1 MTTTPPFDLKK
12 SYLSLKAHEN
22 MIGYASF
29 GIRLDGG
36 QSREGIIKIAAQRHP
51 YGGGQYT
58 LTVIVDTEGEIA
70 VKAQLDALVQHL
82 CADLFRPHLGQGFD
96 RLVTM
101 PLDTFA
107 QHPGW
112 LITELTFHFRRTDE
126 RDSVMLEEK
135 LLPALACVLPITIDS
150 VDWWPVSRPQTA
162 PPPAGS
168 PGEGSLKSFFTRWFG
183 AG

>member
-1 MTTTPPFDLKK
+1 MTTTPPFDPKK

-22 MIGYASF
+22 MLGYTSF
-29 GIRLDGG
+29 AIRLEGD
-36 QSREGIIKIAAQRHP
+36 QSREGVIKIAAQRHP

-58 LTVIVDTEGEIA
+58 LTVIVDTEGPPA

-82 CADLFRPHLGQGFD
+82 SADLFRPHLGQGFD
-96 RLVTM
+96 RLVM
-101 PLDTFA
+101 IPLDAFA

-112 LITELTFHFRRTDE
+112 LITELNFHFRRTDE

-135 LLPALACVLPITIDS
+135 LLPALACVLPITIDP
-150 VDWWPVSRPQTA
+150 VDWWPVGRPQTA
-162 PPPAGS
+162 PPATGS
-168 PGEGSLKSFFTRWFG
+168 PGQASLKSFFTRWFG

>member
-1 MTTTPPFDLKK
+1 MTTTLPFDLKK

-36 QSREGIIKIAAQRHP
+36 QSREGVIKIAAQRLP

-58 LTVIVDTEGEIA
+58 LTVLVDTEGQPA
-70 VKAQLDALVQHL
+70 VKAQLDALVQNL
-82 CADLFRPHLGQGFD
+82 CADLFRPHLGQGFE

-101 PLDTFA
+101 PLDAFA
-107 QHPGW
+107 LHPGW

-135 LLPALACVLPITIDS
+135 LLPALTSVLPITIDS
-150 VDWWPVSRPQTA
+150 VEWWPVGRTQPA
-162 PPPAGS
+162 PPAAAS
-168 PGEGSLKSFFTRWFG
+168 PEAGSLKSFFTRWFG

>member
-1 MTTTPPFDLKK
+1 MNTTPPFDPKK
-12 SYLSLKAHEN
+12 SYLSLKTHEN
-22 MIGYASF
+22 MIGYTSF

-36 QSREGIIKIAAQRHP
+36 QSREGVIKIAAQRHP

-58 LTVIVDTEGEIA
+58 LTVIVDTEGQPA
-70 VKAQLDALVQHL
+70 VKAQLDALVRHL

-101 PLDTFA
+101 PLDAFA

-112 LITELTFHFRRTDE
+112 LITELNFHFRRTDE

-135 LLPALACVLPITIDS
+135 LLPALACVLPITIDP
-150 VDWWPVSRPQTA
+150 VDWWPVGRPQTA
-162 PPPAGS
+162 PPATGS
-168 PGEGSLKSFFTRWFG
+168 PGQASLKSFFTRWFG

>member
-22 MIGYASF
+22 MIGYVSF

-36 QSREGIIKIAAQRHP
+36 QSREGVIKIAAQRHP

-58 LTVIVDTEGEIA
+58 LTVIVDTEGQPA
-70 VKAQLDALVQHL
+70 VKAQLDALVQPL
-82 CADLFRPHLGQGFD
+82 GTDLLRPHLGQGFE

-107 QHPGW
+107 QHSGW

-135 LLPALACVLPITIDS
+135 LLPALACVLPIAIDS
-150 VDWWPVSRPQTA
+150 VDWWPVGRPQTA
-162 PPPAGS
+162 PPATASQGP
-168 PGEGSLKSFFTRWFG
+168 GSLKSFFTRWFG

>member
-36 QSREGIIKIAAQRHP
+36 QSREGVIKIAAQRHP

-58 LTVIVDTEGEIA
+58 LTVIVDTESQPA

-82 CADLFRPHLGQGFD
+82 CADPFRPHLGQGFD

-101 PLDTFA
+101 PLDAFA
-107 QHPGW
+107 QHSGW
-112 LITELTFHFRRTDE
+112 LITELTFHFRRIDE

-150 VDWWPVSRPQTA
+150 VDWWPVGRPQTA
-162 PPPAGS
+162 PPATGN
-168 PGEGSLKSFFTRWFG
+168 PGPGSLKSFFTRWFG

>member
-1 MTTTPPFDLKK
+1 MATTPPFDPKK

-22 MIGYASF
+22 MIGYTSF

-36 QSREGIIKIAAQRHP
+36 QSREGVIKIAAQRHP

-58 LTVIVDTEGEIA
+58 LTVIVDTEGQPA
-70 VKAQLDALVQHL
+70 VKAQLDALV
-82 CADLFRPHLGQGFD
+82 
-96 RLVTM
+96 TM
-101 PLDTFA
+101 PLDAFA

-112 LITELTFHFRRTDE
+112 LITELNFHFRHTDE

-135 LLPALACVLPITIDS
+135 LLPALACVLPITMEA
-150 VDWWPVSRPQTA
+150 VDWWPVGRPQTA
-162 PPPAGS
+162 PPATGS
-168 PGEGSLKSFFTRWFG
+168 PGRGSLKSFFTRWFG